1 MRNVNNWFSIITNN
15 DIHAYNKVNS
25 RDLAICFNF
34 LQIPDTS
41 VVVLTATI
49 MKNKVKKNSLDSRCF
64 ARVMSCIENSLNMVW
79 QENNTDTSI
88 SELYK
93 ETKSYLPTDWY
104 VNLCC
109 HRVFFVEEK
118 FLFEVIKEMFSQENI
133 KTMKDNDLTEV
144 SVFVNTDHYDFNAKF
159 Y

>member
-64 ARVMSCIENSLNMVW
+64 ARVMSCIENSLNTVW
-79 QENNTDTSI
+79 QE
-88 SELYK
+88 K
-93 ETKSYLPTDWY
+93 Y
-104 VNLCC
+104 V
-109 HRVFFVEEK
+109 
-118 FLFEVIKEMFSQENI
+118 
-133 KTMKDNDLTEV
+133 
-144 SVFVNTDHYDFNAKF
+144 
-159 Y
+159 